1 MNYKVSVSSNSYSVK
16 QGFSPKF
23 KVSVTAGANSVAGNL
38 SDLGDVNTSGVQDS
52 YILMYDAATQKYKT
66 VNPDLILSKAAT
78 EPVQPGLPADFEAVL
93 DVDLDNK
100 IDLDAGR
107 F

>member
-23 KVSVTAGANSVAGNL
+23 KVSAVGVGSMATNL
-38 SDLGDVNTSGVQDS
+38 SDLNDVNTSGVQDS
-52 YILMYDAATQKYKT
+52 YVLMYDAATQKYKT
-66 VNPDLILSKAAT
+66 VNPDLVLSKAAI
-78 EPVQPGLPADFEAVL
+78 EPIQPGLPADFEAVL

-100 IDLDAGR
+100 IDLDAGG